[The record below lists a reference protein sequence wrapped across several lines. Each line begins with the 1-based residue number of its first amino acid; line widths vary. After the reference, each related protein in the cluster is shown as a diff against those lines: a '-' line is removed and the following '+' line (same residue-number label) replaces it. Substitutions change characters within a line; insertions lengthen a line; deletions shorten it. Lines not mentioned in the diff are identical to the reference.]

1 MLHLYRACQRLRR
14 HLAEDLFL
22 AEDRRAHARGWTV
35 VPIDNGTGRRYRDPR
50 FDCLL
55 ECTGCRGAGFLGID
69 TCPIC
74 AGRGVTDTRR
84 ATTAPTTTV
93 DQQAPHADRLI
104 HVVAERLDHRVA
116 LPPGQEDGR

>member
-14 HLAEDLFL
+14 RLAEDLFL
-22 AEDRRAHARGWTV
+22 AEDLRAHARGWTV

-74 AGRGVTDTRR
+74 AGRGVVDTRR
-84 ATTAPTTTV
+84 ATTAPTTVV
-93 DQQAPHADRLI
+93 DEHTDRRI
-104 HVVAERLDHRVA
+104 RVVAERLDHRVA
-116 LPPGQEDGR
+116 LPPGQEDER